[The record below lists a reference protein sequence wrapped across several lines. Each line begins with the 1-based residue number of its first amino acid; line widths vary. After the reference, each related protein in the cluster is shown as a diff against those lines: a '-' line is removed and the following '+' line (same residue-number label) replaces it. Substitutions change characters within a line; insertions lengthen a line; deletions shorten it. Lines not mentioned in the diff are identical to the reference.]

1 MHLVYI
7 PGPNEGP
14 EPKILGQEF
23 LGLRVQ
29 CNEPWEVKDE
39 ETARQMLARVA
50 NIWQW
55 DPATKK
61 AINRP
66 RLPLKF
72 GAKLNL
78 PLGVTGIV
86 IADGPVVKVQVE
98 GEDGPRAYPEDRVDT
113 ITLVAIGLPLVDVS
127 AEPKRS
133 KKKED

>member
-14 EPKILGQEF
+14 EPKKLGQEF
-23 LGLRVQ
+23 LGLRVE
-29 CNEPWEVKDE
+29 CNTPWEVKDE

-72 GAKLNL
+72 GTKLNL

-98 GEDGPRAYPEDRVDT
+98 GEDSPRSYPEDRVDT
-113 ITLVAIGLPLVDVS
+113 ITLVVIGLPLVEVS
-127 AEPKRS
+127 DKRSS